1 MSELVRWVEQHGYI
15 LVFITVSLELVGVPF
30 PSETILLG
38 AGAASATGSLN
49 VIAVM
54 GAAAVAAVIGASGGY
69 AIGRVGGRPLL
80 ERLVARGWPRQQQIL
95 RVEAFVARHGGKSLI
110 GSRFVPFLR
119 IFAPWMAGA
128 ARMPL
133 RRFAL
138 WNVLGGVIWVVAITG
153 AGFLFGASVTAIEN
167 SLGPAAVVAAA
178 VAALGAFGWYR
189 VRVHS

>member
-1 MSELVRWVEQHGYI
+1 
-15 LVFITVSLELVGVPF
+15 
-30 PSETILLG
+30 
-38 AGAASATGSLN
+38 
-49 VIAVM
+49 
-54 GAAAVAAVIGASGGY
+54 
-69 AIGRVGGRPLL
+69 
-80 ERLVARGWPRQQQIL
+80 
-95 RVEAFVARHGGKSLI
+95 
-110 GSRFVPFLR
+110 
-119 IFAPWMAGA
+119 MAGA

-189 VRVHS
+189 VRVHR